1 MDNVLKMRMSEGAAG
16 YGIFMM
22 LLELLRDS
30 DDYKTKYDPVVL
42 AWALHEPDVKK
53 LTSVCESYG
62 LFEISPDQEIY
73 CPWLT
78 SVMASHTE
86 KSRKLSEA
94 GKKSA
99 AVRALKANNSDAT
112 PEPVDNHP
120 ATTLGGGGQGGSN
133 VVDLQ
138 PQQNKRKETKTKETK
153 SNAPSGSV
161 LAVDDV
167 WSDEFIAEIGKS
179 KGDAFIL
186 EDSVLK
192 HRCDREHNVYPIA
205 DVARTYKLT
214 TLQYTILERAC
225 NYGKIGSPELIALLK
240 LREKCKN
247 DGFKPLYAF
256 EYFMKQIRKEV
267 GR

>member
-1 MDNVLKMRMSEGAAG
+1 MDNVLKMRMTEGAAG

-30 DDYKTKYDPVVL
+30 DDYKTKYDPAVL

-53 LTSVCESYG
+53 LTAVCESYG
-62 LFEISPDQEIY
+62 LFEISPDREIC

-78 SVMASHTE
+78 AVMASHTE

-99 AVRALKANNSDAT
+99 AVRARKANNPDTT
-112 PEPVDNHP
+112 PGSTVNHP
-120 ATTLGGGGQGGSN
+120 ATTLGGGLEGGSN
-133 VVDLQ
+133 VVSVQ
-138 PQQNKRKETKTKETK
+138 PQQNKRNQNKTKETK
-153 SNAPSGSV
+153 SNTPSKSA
-161 LAVDDV
+161 LAIDDV
-167 WSDEFIAEIGKS
+167 WSDDFIAEIGKS
-179 KGDAFIL
+179 RGDIFIL
-186 EDSVLK
+186 EDSALK
-192 HRCDREHNVYPIA
+192 HRCDKEHNVYPIA

-240 LREKCKN
+240 LREKCRN